1 MIMNCLYKT
10 YKWDKDILGVLNA
23 LSDRKNLFFLDS
35 SLNIEGLGRYSFI
48 GSDPAFV
55 LKSDGDSDAL
65 GGLSSALNEFKI
77 PQKFSRLSPF
87 LCGLCGYLSYDLGF
101 ILDNKKKLPVLRAP
115 VLPASYFGFYDT
127 VITLDHFKKTLT
139 VFSSGL
145 PEKKP
150 HYAKL
155 RAKERFDD
163 IIRLLTGVGNAEVK
177 RHEIKVDNLESN
189 FTYDSYIRAVNKAK
203 KYIEEGQIYQIN
215 LSQRFKGECKAEPL
229 SLYYNLRRIFP
240 SSFSAYFDCLDFQI
254 LSSSPERFL
263 KLKKK
268 KVVTRPM
275 KGTRPRGRTTS
286 EDELLRDELLDSEKD
301 KAELL
306 MIVDLERNDLGRVC
320 EYNSVKVTEPRT
332 LEAYTTLFQ
341 TTAQIEG
348 KLRRGKDAIDLLRAS
363 FPGGSITGCPKIR
376 AMRIID
382 ELEPTPRNIYTGSL
396 GYLNLCG
403 NMDFNILIRTMVL
416 KDENIYF
423 QAGGGIVADS
433 DAESEYD
440 ETLVKAKAMFRALK
454 VNNEDIFRR

>member
-1 MIMNCLYKT
+1 MNCLYKI
-10 YKWDKDILGVLNA
+10 YKWDKDTVGVINA
-23 LSDRKNLFFLDS
+23 LVNRKNLFFLDS
-35 SLNIEGLGRYSFI
+35 SMNVGGLGRYSFI
-48 GSDPAFV
+48 GSDPAFI
-55 LKSDGDSDAL
+55 LKSVGRSDPF
-65 GGLSSALNEFKI
+65 GSLSSTLNEFKL
-77 PQKFSRLSPF
+77 PLKFSRLSPF

-101 ILDNKKKLPVLRAP
+101 ILDNKEKSSVLKTQ
-115 VLPASYFGFYDT
+115 VLPTSYFGFYDT
-127 VITLDHFKKTLT
+127 VITVDHFKKTLI

-145 PEKKP
+145 PEKKS

-163 IIRLLTGVGNAEVK
+163 IVCLLAK
-177 RHEIKVDNLESN
+177 ASDDKIKHHEIKVGNLESN

-215 LSQRFKGECKAEPL
+215 LSQRFKGECRAEPL

-240 SSFSAYFDCLDFQI
+240 SSFSAYFDCVDFQI

-263 KLKKK
+263 KLEKKK
-268 KVVTRPM
+268 AITRPM
-275 KGTRPRGRTTS
+275 KGTRPRGKTTS
-286 EDELLRDELLDSEKD
+286 EDEILRDELIDSEKD

-320 EYNSVKVTEPRT
+320 EYDSVKVTQART
-332 LEAYTTLFQ
+332 LETYATLFQ

-348 KLRRGKDAIDLLRAS
+348 KLYKSKDAIDLLRAS

-376 AMRIID
+376 AMQIID
-382 ELEPTPRNIYTGSL
+382 ELEPAPRNVYTGSL

-416 KDENIYF
+416 KDGNVYF

-433 DAESEYD
+433 NAESEYE
-440 ETLVKAKAMFRALK
+440 ETLVKSKAMFRALGIK
-454 VNNEDIFRR
+454 NEDIFRR